1 MKFRFYLSVFC
12 GNLRGATLCAVVFFT
27 SSLMA
32 APSTSVLA
40 KKPVKV
46 LAKSRLVLKSQANQM
61 AAGIRAAE
69 TALTAAELAI
79 AEQVELGRVQ
89 CELGASVTVAADTSM
104 PGFFD
109 VHGMK
114 FRFRMAPVV
123 TSTGAIR
130 LEDAH
135 TGAVW
140 LQLSN
145 KSMLMNQ
152 KTGSRL
158 ADACVTPAQALVA
171 AAMEISPP
179 LGLLD
184 GPPVVQPST
193 VPIPDPLTSIAIQ

>member
-1 MKFRFYLSVFC
+1 MKFRFYMSGCCV
-12 GNLRGATLCAVVFFT
+12 GLRWTALCAVGFFMT
-27 SSLMA
+27 SLMA
-32 APSTSVLA
+32 APIASVSA
-40 KKPVKV
+40 KKPAKV
-46 LAKSRLVLKSQANQM
+46 VAKSRMVLKSQANQM

-79 AEQVELGRVQ
+79 AQQVELGRVQ
-89 CELGASVTVAADTSM
+89 CELGASVTVAADTST

-135 TGAVW
+135 AGAVW

-171 AAMEISPP
+171 AAMEIAPP

-184 GPPVVQPST
+184 TPPVVPPPT
-193 VPIPDPLTSIAIQ
+193 IPNPDPLTSIAIQ